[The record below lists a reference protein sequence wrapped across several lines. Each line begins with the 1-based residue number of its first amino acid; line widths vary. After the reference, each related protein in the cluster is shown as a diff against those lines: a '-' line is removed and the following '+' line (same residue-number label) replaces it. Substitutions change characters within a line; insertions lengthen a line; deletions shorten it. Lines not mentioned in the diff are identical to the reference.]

1 MRHSITFEPDNI
13 VIRVAKGTYLL
24 EAALAAGVHINA
36 TCGGQGVCGKCRVMI
51 EAGEV
56 DSEKTEKI
64 DQEEYF
70 PFELYKKMGKMGLM
84 GMTVPQ
90 DYGGAGIDKV
100 SYMIALEEISRFC
113 GSTGLTVEAHNT
125 LGCGYIYEHG
135 SDEQRKRYLPNH
147 TNGENFAALAIT
159 EPNAGSDV
167 AGLQTTAVLDK
178 DEWVINGTKQFITS
192 GDIAGVIIVM
202 VKTDKDKGAKGI
214 SAILVEKDTKGFK
227 IGQLEDKLGLR
238 GSRTAELIFEDCRVP
253 KENLLG
259 KENKGFYGVMD
270 TLDRGRTAVGAM
282 SVGIARGALE
292 DGLEYANQREQFG
305 RPIGKFQAIRFM
317 IADMATE
324 VDAARLLVRRAA
336 FLEDQKLPYSK
347 EAAMAKLFASEIAM
361 RATNKAIQVFGGYGY
376 TREYPVERYFRD
388 VKLCQIGE
396 GTSEIQR
403 IVIAKRLG
411 L

>member
-1 MRHSITFEPDNI
+1 LDFNLTEQQKLFQK
-13 VIRVAKGTYLL
+13 VIREFCEKELKPI
-24 EAALAAGVHINA
+24 AA
-36 TCGGQGVCGKCRVMI
+36 
-51 EAGEV
+51 
-56 DSEKTEKI
+56 KI
-64 DQEEYF
+64 DQEEFF
-70 PFELYKKMGKMGLM
+70 PFDLYTKMGKMGLM

-90 DYGGAGIDKV
+90 EYGGAGIDKV

-125 LGCGYIYEHG
+125 LGCGYIFEHG
-135 SDEQRKRYLPNH
+135 SEEQRKKYLPSN
-147 TNGENFAALAIT
+147 TTGEGFVALAIT

-178 DEWVINGTKQFITS
+178 DEYVLNGTKQFITS
-192 GDIAGVIIVM
+192 GDIAGVTIVM
-202 VKTDKDKGAKGI
+202 AKTDKDKGAKGI

-227 IGQLEDKLGLR
+227 VGQLEDKLGLR

-259 KENKGFYGVMD
+259 EENKGFYGVMD

-292 DGLEYANQREQFG
+292 DSLEYANQRQQFG

-324 VDAARLLVRRAA
+324 VDAARLLVHRAA
-336 FLEDQKLPYSK
+336 FLEDNKLPYSR

-361 RATNKAIQVFGGYGY
+361 RATNKAIQIFGGYGY

-396 GTSEIQR
+396 GTSEVQR
-403 IVIAKRLG
+403 IVISKKLG

>member
-1 MRHSITFEPDNI
+1 MDFNLSEQQKLFQK
-13 VIRVAKGTYLL
+13 VIR
-24 EAALAAGVHINA
+24 EF
-36 TCGGQGVCGKCRVMI
+36 C
-51 EAGEV
+51 
-56 DSEKTEKI
+56 EKELKPIASKI

-70 PFELYKKMGKMGLM
+70 PLDLYKKMGKMGLM

-90 DYGGAGIDKV
+90 KYGGAGIDKV

-135 SDEQRKRYLPNH
+135 SEEQKKKYLPNY
-147 TNGENFAALAIT
+147 TNGDNFAALAIT

-178 DEWVINGTKQFITS
+178 DEWVINGTKQFITT
-192 GDIAGVIIVM
+192 GDIAGVTIVM
-202 VKTDKDKGAKGI
+202 AKTDKEKGAKGI

-227 IGQLEDKLGLR
+227 VGQLEDKLGLR
-238 GSRTAELIFEDCRVP
+238 GSKTAELIFEDCRVP

-259 KENKGFYGVMD
+259 EENKGFYGVMD

-282 SVGIARGALE
+282 AVGIARGALE
-292 DGLEYANQREQFG
+292 DSLEYAQQRQQFG
-305 RPIGKFQAIRFM
+305 RPIGKFQAIRWM
-317 IADMATE
+317 VADMATD
-324 VDAARLLVRRAA
+324 VDAARLLVYRAA
-336 FLEDQKLPYSK
+336 FLEDNKLPYSK

-361 RATNKAIQVFGGYGY
+361 RATNKAIQIFGGYGY

-396 GTSEIQR
+396 GTSEVQR
-403 IVIAKRLG
+403 IVISKRLG

>member
-1 MRHSITFEPDNI
+1 MNFNLTEEQKLFQK
-13 VIRVAKGTYLL
+13 VIREFCNKELKPIAS
-24 EAALAAGVHINA
+24 
-36 TCGGQGVCGKCRVMI
+36 R
-51 EAGEV
+51 
-56 DSEKTEKI
+56 I

-70 PFELYKKMGKMGLM
+70 PFELYKKMGQMGIM

-90 DYGGAGIDKV
+90 EYGGAGIDKV
-100 SYMIALEEISRFC
+100 SYMIALEEISRYC

-135 SDEQRKRYLPNH
+135 SKEQRKKYLPNF
-147 TNGENFAALAIT
+147 TTGKNFAALAIT

-178 DEWVINGTKQFITS
+178 DEWIINGAKQFITS
-192 GDIAGVIIVM
+192 GDIAGITIVM
-202 VKTDKDKGAKGI
+202 AKTDKDKGAKGI

-227 IGQLEDKLGLR
+227 VGQLEDKLGLR

-259 KENKGFYGVMD
+259 EENKGFYGVMD

-292 DGLEYANQREQFG
+292 DSLEYANQRQQFG
-305 RPIGKFQAIRFM
+305 RNIGTFQAIRFM
-317 IADMATE
+317 LADMATE
-324 VDAARLLVRRAA
+324 VDAARLLVHRAA
-336 FLEDQKLPYSK
+336 FLEDNKLSYSK

-361 RATNKAIQVFGGYGY
+361 RTTNKAIQIFGGYGY
-376 TREYPVERYFRD
+376 TRDYPVERYFRD

-403 IVIAKRLG
+403 IVISKRLG

>member
-1 MRHSITFEPDNI
+1 LDFNLSSEQQMFQKI
-13 VIRVAKGTYLL
+13 IREFCEKELKPI
-24 EAALAAGVHINA
+24 AA
-36 TCGGQGVCGKCRVMI
+36 
-51 EAGEV
+51 
-56 DSEKTEKI
+56 KI

-70 PFELYKKMGKMGLM
+70 PFEFYKKAGKMGLM

-90 DYGGAGIDKV
+90 KYGGAGIDKV
-100 SYMIALEEISRFC
+100 SYMIALEEISRYC

-135 SDEQRKRYLPNH
+135 SEEQRKKYLPKN
-147 TNGENFAALAIT
+147 TTGEGFIALAIT

-192 GDIAGVIIVM
+192 GDIANVTIVM
-202 VKTDKDKGAKGI
+202 AKTDKDKGAKGV

-227 IGQLEDKLGLR
+227 VGQMEDKLGLR
-238 GSRTAELIFEDCRVP
+238 GSRTAELIFDDCRVP

-259 KENKGFYGVMD
+259 EKNKGFYGVMD

-292 DGLEYANQREQFG
+292 DSLEYANQRQQFG
-305 RPIGKFQAIRFM
+305 RPIGKFQAIRWM
-317 IADMATE
+317 ISDMATDI
-324 VDAARLLVRRAA
+324 DAARLLVYRAA
-336 FLEDQKLPYSK
+336 FLEDNKLPYSK
-347 EAAMAKLFASEIAM
+347 ESAMAKLFASEIAM
-361 RATNKAIQVFGGYGY
+361 RATNKAIQIFGGYGY
-376 TREYPVERYFRD
+376 IREYPVERYFRD

-396 GTSEIQR
+396 GTSEVQR
-403 IVIAKRLG
+403 IVISKKLG